1 MEPAENLPRPDH
13 LRPMPKGRQALD
25 LAQAGMRG
33 LARMGDHWGL
43 TVDQQRVLLGD
54 LPKTTYYA
62 ILKGEARIV
71 SKDTLERLSLLLGIW
86 ANLEILL
93 PNPQSSLAWMQRS
106 HPDPRFAGHSPLA
119 WMLQGTVTALLE
131 VRRYLEAWRFGL

>member
-1 MEPAENLPRPDH
+1 MEHAQARTSELRSLPQ
-13 LRPMPKGRQALD
+13 GQTALD
-25 LAQAGMRG
+25 MAQAGIQG

-43 TVDQQRVLLGD
+43 TVDQQRVLLGG

-62 ILKGEARIV
+62 MLKGEVRTI
-71 SKDTLERLSLLLGIW
+71 SPDTLERLSLLLGIW

-93 PNPQSSLAWMQRS
+93 PNPQSSTAWMNRP
-106 HPDPRFAGHSPLA
+106 HPDPRFGGHSPRA

-131 VRRYLEAWRFGL
+131 IRRYLEAWRFGL

>member
-1 MEPAENLPRPDH
+1 MSNGGARPQASA
-13 LRPMPKGRQALD
+13 LRTLPKGRQAMD
-25 LAQAGMRG
+25 MAQAGMRG

-43 TVDQQRVLLGD
+43 TVEEQRILLGG

-62 ILKGEARIV
+62 MLKGQAHTV
-71 SKDTLERLSLLLGIW
+71 SRDTLERLSLLLGIW

-93 PNPQSSLAWMQRS
+93 PSPQSSVGWMRRP
-106 HPDPRFAGHSPLA
+106 HADLRFEGHSPLA
-119 WMLQGTVTALLE
+119 WMLQGTVTALVD

>member
-1 MEPAENLPRPDH
+1 MPHAEAPSE
-13 LRPMPKGRQALD
+13 LRPLPKGKTALD
-25 LAQAGMRG
+25 MAQAGIQG
-33 LARMGDHWGL
+33 LARMGEHWGL
-43 TVDQQRVLLGD
+43 TVDQQRVLLGG

-62 ILKGEARIV
+62 MLKGEIRSV
-71 SKDTLERLSLLLGIW
+71 SPDTLERLSLLLGIW

-93 PNPQSSLAWMQRS
+93 PNPPSADRWMDRI
-106 HPDPRFAGHSPLA
+106 HPDPRFGGHTPLE

>member
-1 MEPAENLPRPDH
+1 
-13 LRPMPKGRQALD
+13 MPKGKQALEMT
-25 LAQAGMRG
+25 QAGMRG

-62 ILKGEARIV
+62 VLKGEARTV
-71 SKDTLERLSLLLGIW
+71 SNDTLERLSLLLGIW
-86 ANLEILL
+86 ANLEILM
-93 PNPQSSLAWMQRS
+93 PNPVSSSSWIKRAHS
-106 HPDPRFAGHSPLA
+106 DPRFGGHSPLA
-119 WMLQGTVTALLE
+119 WILQGTVTALVD

>member
-1 MEPAENLPRPDH
+1 VTSSAPARESD
-13 LRPMPKGRQALD
+13 LRPLPKGRQALEM
-25 LAQAGMRG
+25 AQAGLRG

-43 TVDQQRVLLGD
+43 TVHQQRVLLGG

-62 ILKGEARIV
+62 LLKGEVRTVAP
-71 SKDTLERLSLLLGIW
+71 DTLERLSLLLGIW

-93 PNPQSSLAWMQRS
+93 PDPGSSRGWMSRP

>member
-1 MEPAENLPRPDH
+1 MSNDGAQPQTSP
-13 LRPMPKGRQALD
+13 LRTLPKGRQAMD
-25 LAQAGMRG
+25 MAEAGMRG

-43 TVDQQRVLLGD
+43 TVEEQRILLGG

-62 ILKGEARIV
+62 MLKGQAHTV
-71 SKDTLERLSLLLGIW
+71 SRDTLERLSLLLGIW

-93 PNPQSSLAWMQRS
+93 PNPQSSLGWMRRP
-106 HPDPRFAGHSPLA
+106 HADLRFEGHSPLA
-119 WMLQGTVTALLE
+119 WMLQGTVTALVD

>member
-1 MEPAENLPRPDH
+1 MENARSMPQDSG
-13 LRPMPKGRQALD
+13 LRPLPDGKQAMA

-62 ILKGEARIV
+62 ILKGEARTV

-93 PNPQSSLAWMQRS
+93 PNPQSSMGWMKRA
-106 HPDPRFAGHSPLA
+106 HPDPRFGGHSPLA
-119 WMLQGTVTALLE
+119 WMLQGTVTALVE